1 MRRMLFSLMGALI
14 PSVASIPARE
24 MMPMIVNN
32 VMVRNIPT
40 TVAIVYL
47 IKLFILCIDVLFVFP
62 FLCIRRTFNVQNYI
76 FLTNFSTF
84 ANKNIISPHH
94 FVKPGKRE
102 RESLTSP
109 LPWGCSVLEHPA
121 LGSGFTTQAYGRYAP
136 ANRPSPLMLCDLFRL

>member
-1 MRRMLFSLMGALI
+1 MRRMLFSLMGAVM
-14 PSVASIPARE
+14 PSVAIIPARE

-76 FLTNFSTF
+76 FLTNFRTL
-84 ANKNIISPHH
+84 ANKNIIPPHH

-102 RESLTSP
+102 VLTSP
-109 LPWGCSVLEHPA
+109 SSSGGVLFWNILHRGGTHA
-121 LGSGFTTQAYGRYAP
+121 QAYGRYALQIGHL
-136 ANRPSPLMLCDLFRL
+136 PLPLCDLFRL